1 MIGHL
6 NTSTTIDTIN
16 NDSSIMCKNAIALC
30 TKCADVTSNWST
42 CGDFIEFKKKA
53 KVGTPET
60 TEWIDTHGS
69 GFEPKMKIDITL
81 IICSKCAGLNKKRRS
96 KKELYESV
104 NSVVEKLAGVF
115 TVKNS
120 NGDLMM
126 PVWTKQKHTV
136 VTREIETDT
145 ETETESESES
155 DSENENKTKS
165 KTVAPIK
172 VAFKTDN

>member
-1 MIGHL
+1 
-6 NTSTTIDTIN
+6 
-16 NDSSIMCKNAIALC
+16 
-30 TKCADVTSNWST
+30 
-42 CGDFIEFKKKA
+42 
-53 KVGTPET
+53 
-60 TEWIDTHGS
+60 
-69 GFEPKMKIDITL
+69 
-81 IICSKCAGLNKKRRS
+81 
-96 KKELYESV
+96 
-104 NSVVEKLAGVF
+104 
-115 TVKNS
+115 
-120 NGDLMM
+120 MM